1 MRKLLLVLCFL
12 SFSCLL
18 QAQGFDPAY
27 VKTFG
32 RGVILASNKGFPSFS
47 KYDPAQIKF
56 KNGTSFIKP
65 SEGISLDLRMIN
77 PAGIDVAKILAKVV
91 ADQPENAKNRDQ
103 MNLVFWDFWVS
114 HEYNGTPLFSAAKP
128 WPTSTKDIPAWNKR
142 AYIWYEVPDDPTT
155 SGAGWE
161 DLSSEFSEWLRN
173 AKPGWKIWVSVS
185 YGFKYQS
192 NAGAVENK
200 WNPDKK
206 KFEQVVSTGVLGFAK
221 SEPIV
226 AGTIEIE

>member
-1 MRKLLLVLCFL
+1 MRLGLVILCFL
-12 SFSCLL
+12 SLTCLL
-18 QAQGFDPAY
+18 QAQEFDPAY

-32 RGVILASNKGFPSFS
+32 HGVILASNKGFPSFS

-65 SEGISLDLRMIN
+65 SEGSTLDLRQIN
-77 PAGIDVAKILAKVV
+77 PAGTDVAKILAKVV
-91 ADQPENAKNRDQ
+91 ADQSENANFRDEK
-103 MNLVFWDFWVS
+103 NLVFWDFWVS
-114 HEYNGTPLFSAAKP
+114 HDNEGTPLFNTAKP
-128 WPTSTKDIPAWNKR
+128 WPTSTKDIPKWGSR
-142 AYIWYEVPDDPTT
+142 AYIWYEVPDAPMT
-155 SGAGWE
+155 SGASWE
-161 DLSSEFSEWLRN
+161 DLSSEFSDWLSN

-200 WNPDKK
+200 WNPDKQ
-206 KFEQVVSTGVLGFAK
+206 KFEQVVSSGELGFAK